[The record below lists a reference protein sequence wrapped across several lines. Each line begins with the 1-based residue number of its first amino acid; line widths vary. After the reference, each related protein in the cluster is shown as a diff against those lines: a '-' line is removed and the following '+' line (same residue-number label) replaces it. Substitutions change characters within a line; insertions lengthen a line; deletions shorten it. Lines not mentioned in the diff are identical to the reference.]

1 VGSNRH
7 PQQALLLIFVN
18 LQWSRKD
25 FIKACVTGTV
35 YGNDYSFLIHISEM
49 VRTRATDPGRT
60 NPPPEIGGPSNNLQV
75 TALEARIAQMSKD
88 IQALTEQNA
97 RLLR

>member
-1 VGSNRH
+1 
-7 PQQALLLIFVN
+7 
-18 LQWSRKD
+18 
-25 FIKACVTGTV
+25 
-35 YGNDYSFLIHISEM
+35 M

-75 TALEARIAQMSKD
+75 TILEARIAQMSKD
-88 IQALTEQNA
+88 IEALTEQNA